1 MAEAA
6 TRWKDPNTGEVV
18 EWDGQQW
25 QTVIQPYKNLPQQAI
40 SNEMKENISS
50 VLTKAPSA
58 IGSAIETINA
68 PFEWLG
74 NRVGEGIGETVR
86 SATQPML
93 GPTGSAIAGTALG
106 APANVATQLI
116 TPGLAV
122 KGALGGIKMGTR
134 LLPGS
139 QAARIEIGID
149 KLKAATNVVRPSRS
163 SSSIYEEVAQT
174 PNPSR
179 TTQVPPYSFEL
190 GGKMATVPEK
200 IVTTTGIPTPELSKM
215 LDKLIAVEE
224 PLSAAAKDNSILR
237 AARSLKSKIEANNG
251 TIDLHEFGRELTG
264 IGENVKALR
273 TQGKRVHGGFA
284 QMFRAAADDLERLP
298 GGKLLREAAETY
310 RKEQAI
316 NELDDIIDSTIL
328 LKRGSGTKDINAN
341 RVIKQIEAKPFLQES
356 FGAGE
361 LNEVKDLLHKLVEM
375 PALPAPRGA
384 ARGFGQFG
392 MASGGTA
399 GPAVLSGM
407 DPQVAT
413 AMGVTF
419 AAVMEV
425 SRMLL
430 PSPIGRKVL
439 RQVLESGPIDV
450 NKINRLNAVARGLTE
465 VNLPLNFGDDPK
477 SKQFKSEFKD
487 AMKDAEIPIEEKIRI
502 NMEKGKLEQ
511 LSPDKKKPP
520 RFLERMM
527 EPNL

>member
-139 QAARIEIGID
+139 QAARVEIGID
-149 KLKAATNVVRPSRS
+149 KLQAATAKLTPTKS
-163 SSSIYEEVAQT
+163 SGQLYTDVAAS
-174 PNPSR
+174 PN
-179 TTQVPPYSFEL
+179 
-190 GGKMATVPEK
+190 A
-200 IVTTTGIPTPELSKM
+200 GIPATGLLSK
-215 LDKLIAVEE
+215 LDDIIKTET
-224 PLSAAAKDNSILR
+224 PLSN
-237 AARSLKSKIEANNG
+237 AARDDVILDAAESLKSKIIANGG
-251 TIDLHEFGRELTG
+251 TIPLHEFGRELTG

-284 QMFRAAADDLERLP
+284 QMFRAAADDLEKLP

-356 FGAGE
+356 FEAGE

-399 GPAVLSGM
+399 GPAVLLGM

-413 AMGVTF
+413 AAGVTF

-465 VNLPLNFGDDPK
+465 INLPLNFGDDPK
-477 SKQFKSEFKD
+477 SKQFKSKFKD

-527 EPNL
+527 TERNL